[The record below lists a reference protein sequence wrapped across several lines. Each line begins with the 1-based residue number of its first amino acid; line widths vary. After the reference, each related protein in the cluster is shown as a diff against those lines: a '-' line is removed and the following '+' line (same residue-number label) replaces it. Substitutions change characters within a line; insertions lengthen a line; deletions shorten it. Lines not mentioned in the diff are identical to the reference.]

1 MSVTNHVFRRGAV
14 YTWRRR
20 IPAGA
25 RQGGR
30 TAVLQL
36 SLQTCGWRESQRLA
50 AIVTAESDAVFWA
63 MEHHGLSPAA
73 ARALLERTIRAAQAQ
88 FARAE
93 LAAMDEAQAGAWEEN
108 KRFDRAAGHAFRLL
122 AVRGRSATL
131 TEEDRASLARV
142 GMGEEDLARIERLLP
157 IYARD
162 FWSEGRMNRLRREVI
177 ETAGVPEPTLLD
189 LQLARQVSL
198 KGRAAALIQRS
209 QGHSGED
216 LQAEIEFAGY
226 LADESLRELTAS
238 PYLREVPSS
247 TAAPAPVPT
256 EFEDAASTHLP
267 THAIANRS
275 LRKPEEAPVAKGVS
289 PQASSQASRSA
300 STPDDP
306 LGLNFSP
313 SIRDV
318 AKRLA
323 AAKCREEVEPKF
335 LKQIAMVADMV
346 AELTG
351 IEDIT
356 LLRQPHL
363 ARFREALHRVPKNWG
378 KSPKDRE
385 RSLLAIIHDPAG
397 AMGDERGL
405 APATVN
411 RNLGIL
417 AQIIDR
423 ARSEGLTVDLNL
435 KPESL
440 RAKMGKRARNARP
453 AFTREDVRAI
463 FLHPVW
469 TGCKSRARRMLSG
482 STLIRDGL
490 YWVPLIG
497 AYTGAR
503 REEIAG
509 LGVPDLVQAEEDGG
523 WVFNIRF
530 TDSRRIKNEA
540 SVRRVPVHPHLIEL
554 GLLDHLEER
563 RRRRDRDLF
572 PELKPSNP
580 TDTYGD
586 GIDDSFR
593 KIRKAQLGP
602 ESEGKVFHSFR
613 HYVIDQLKRDR
624 DLKKEEIKDIVGHAG
639 EDETDERYGS
649 TTPIEIL
656 RAAVERLP
664 RVTICSVPA
673 FSGAGWR

>member
-1 MSVTNHVFRRGAV
+1 MSITNHVFRRGAV

-20 IPAGA
+20 IPLGA

-36 SLQTCGWRESQRLA
+36 SLQTCGRREAQRLA

-73 ARALLERTIRAAQAQ
+73 AKALLERMIRAAQAQ

-93 LAAMDEAQAGAWEEN
+93 LAAMDEAQAGAWQEN
-108 KRFDRAAGHAFRLL
+108 LRFDRAAGHAFRLL

-131 TEEDRASLARV
+131 TEDDRALLTRE
-142 GMGEEDLARIERLLP
+142 GMAEEDLARVERLLP

-162 FWSEGRMNRLRREVI
+162 FWGEGRMNRLRRELI
-177 ETAGVPEPTLLD
+177 ESAGVPKPTLLD
-189 LQLARQVSL
+189 LQLARQVAL
-198 KGRAAALIQRS
+198 RGRDAALIHRG
-209 QGHSGED
+209 QGRPGED
-216 LQAEIEFAGY
+216 LKAEIE
-226 LADESLRELTAS
+226 LARFLAEKGGLGELSVILAA
-238 PYLREVPSS
+238 REVPAS
-247 TAAPAPVPT
+247 TTVPARESMHVEDAAPARLSANTTATQSMRKAEEVAV
-256 EFEDAASTHLP
+256 AAGDGPDTSST
-267 THAIANRS
+267 IS
-275 LRKPEEAPVAKGVS
+275 G
-289 PQASSQASRSA
+289 SA
-300 STPDDP
+300 SAFDDP
-306 LGLNFSP
+306 LGLIFSP
-313 SIRDV
+313 RIRDV
-318 AKRLA
+318 AERLA
-323 AAKCREEVEPKF
+323 AAKSREKVEPKF

-346 AELTG
+346 VELTKV
-351 IEDIT
+351 EDIT

-363 ARFREALHRVPKNWG
+363 ARFREALNKVPKNWG
-378 KSPKDRE
+378 KSLKDRE
-385 RSLLAIIHDPAG
+385 RSLLAIIQHPAG
-397 AMGDERGL
+397 RMDSERGL

-417 AQIIDR
+417 ARILDR
-423 ARSEGLTVDLNL
+423 ARSEGLPVDSTL

-463 FLHPVW
+463 FCHPVW
-469 TGCKSRARRMLSG
+469 TGCKSRARRMQPG
-482 STLIRDGL
+482 STIIRDGL

-530 TDSRRIKNEA
+530 TESRRIKNEA

-563 RRRRDRDLF
+563 RQRRDHDLF
-572 PELKPSNP
+572 PDLKPSNP

-586 GIDDSFR
+586 GIDESFR
-593 KIRKAQLGP
+593 KIRRVQLGP

-656 RAAVERLP
+656 RAAVGRLP
-664 RVTICSVPA
+664 RVT
-673 FSGAGWR
+673 